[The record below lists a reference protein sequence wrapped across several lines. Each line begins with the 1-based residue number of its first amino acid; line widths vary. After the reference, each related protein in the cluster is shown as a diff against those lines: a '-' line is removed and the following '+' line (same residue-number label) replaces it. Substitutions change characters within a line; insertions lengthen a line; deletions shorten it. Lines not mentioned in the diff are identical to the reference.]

1 MKLKFVQSI
10 NEADAARGQRI
21 LKLREIHNVIKNAV
35 EDAGYKFKDQ
45 ADKGFYILP
54 RFGYVSKISIDI
66 IKDKNDYVIKVFD
79 ARGEERKELT
89 KKVSG
94 SDFNKIMQEDIAP
107 NALNLIFKISVADI
121 AILEKGVS
129 EATLPKF
136 LQTAIEKIKGAPGA
150 VKTALD
156 MGAANKEGKRT
167 VKGLVKQC
175 ETIIKDEIAK
185 RPEITRELTIKTEIK
200 ENRIDIFINGDV
212 VAGVGY
218 KTDYAATDKRF
229 LVTSC
234 ITAVSEAKGIRN
246 CSLASFITFLNR
258 KLLLN
263 IKLTDAAMLSLTGSD
278 AAEIKKVN
286 NFETILKNILGD
298 EILAKLAEGLNE
310 AIIGNDVQKYDSA
323 LAFVKTAAQ
332 GEALVKLYFY
342 KESGNKLQ
350 LTDNEAKELWKAIS
364 AAKSFAKNKSVLV
377 HLFVNYWNKN
387 QSSADIAEE
396 LKNLITLLTTDKFIN
411 KLGKVDYN
419 KSLLYNKAFVGTPA
433 PTADKHLIYD
443 KYNKILDKNIMID
456 SGAKKREIEQ
466 KAKIAVPKLA
476 ELTTPEDVANFMVFT
491 DHKAK
496 EGLRNI
502 KQVTA
507 IYDTLTNKLPLDSKA
522 LDSKALDSKQ
532 KANDTVP
539 ELTGLDPDEIDL
551 LKDVF
556 NINSTGAQAADDI
569 VNNIKK
575 SNKKLEVQKI
585 LRQLLQ
591 RLK

>member
-21 LKLREIHNVIKNAV
+21 LKLQEINNVIKNAV

-66 IKDKNDYVIKVFD
+66 IKDKNEYVVKVFD
-79 ARGEERKELT
+79 ARGEERQELT
-89 KKVSG
+89 KKISG
-94 SDFNKIMQEDIAP
+94 NDFNKSMQEDIAP
-107 NALNLIFKISVADI
+107 SALNLIFKIGAADI
-121 AILEKGVS
+121 ATLEKGVS

-136 LQTAIEKIKGAPGA
+136 LQTAIKKIKGNIGD
-150 VKTALD
+150 VKTSLD
-156 MGAANKEGKRT
+156 KKAANKAEKRT
-167 VKGLVKQC
+167 VKGLANQC

-185 RPEITRELTIKTEIK
+185 RSEITRELTIKTEIK
-200 ENRIDIFINGDV
+200 ENHIDIFINGDV

-218 KTDYAATDKRF
+218 KTDYAAADKRF

-234 ITAVSEAKGIRN
+234 ITAVSEAKGIKN

-278 AAEIKKVN
+278 DAEITKVN
-286 NFETILKNILGD
+286 NFETILKNTLGD
-298 EILAKLAEGLNE
+298 EILSKLAEGLNE
-310 AIIGNDVQKYDSA
+310 AIIDNDVQKYDDA

-342 KESGNKLQ
+342 KKSGNKLQ
-350 LTDNEAKELWKAIS
+350 LTDNEAKELWKAVS
-364 AAKSFAKNKSVLV
+364 ASKSFAKNKSVLV
-377 HLFVNYWNKN
+377 NLFVNYWNKN
-387 QSSADIAEE
+387 QSSPDIAEE

-419 KSLLYNKAFVGTPA
+419 KSIIYNKAFVGTAA
-433 PTADKHLIYD
+433 PTADKHRIYD
-443 KYNKILDKNIMID
+443 KYKDILDQNITID
-456 SGAKKREIEQ
+456 SNAKKLEIERAANI
-466 KAKIAVPKLA
+466 KLPKLA
-476 ELTTPEDVANFMVFT
+476 ELTTAESIANFMVFT

-502 KQVTA
+502 KQVNA
-507 IYDTLTNKLPLDSKA
+507 IYNA
-522 LDSKALDSKQ
+522 LDDIYIPRPNAKQ
-532 KANDTVP
+532 KANSAVP
-539 ELTGLDPDEIDL
+539 ELIGLEKRDVDL
-551 LKDVF
+551 IKGVF
-556 NINSTGAQAADDI
+556 NIDSTGTQAADDLL
-569 VNNIKK
+569 NNIKK
-575 SNKKLEVQKI
+575 SSKAQKI
-585 LRQLLQ
+585 LTQLLQ

>member
-1 MKLKFVQSI
+1 MKLKFVQRI

-21 LKLREIHNVIKNAV
+21 LKLREINNVIKNAV

-54 RFGYVSKISIDI
+54 RFGYVSRIGIDI
-66 IKDKNDYVIKVFD
+66 IKDKNDYVVKMFD

-89 KKVSG
+89 KKISG
-94 SDFNKIMQEDIAP
+94 NDFNKSMQEDIAP
-107 NALNLIFKISVADI
+107 GVLDLIFKIGAADI
-121 AILEKGVS
+121 ATLEKGVS

-136 LQTAIEKIKGAPGA
+136 LQAAIEKIKDKVD
-150 VKTALD
+150 VK
-156 MGAANKEGKRT
+156 AANKDEKRT
-167 VKGLVKQC
+167 VKGLAKQC

-185 RPEITRELTIKTEIK
+185 SPEITRELTIKTEIK
-200 ENRIDIFINGDV
+200 ENHIDIFINGDV

-234 ITAVSEAKGIRN
+234 VTAVSEAKGIKN
-246 CSLASFITFLNR
+246 CSLASFINFLNR

-278 AAEIKKVN
+278 AAEITKVN
-286 NFETILKNILGD
+286 NFETILKNTLGD

-364 AAKSFAKNKSVLV
+364 ASKSFAKNKSVLV
-377 HLFVNYWNKN
+377 NLFVNYWNKN

-396 LKNLITLLTTDKFIN
+396 LKNLITLLTTDNFIN
-411 KLGKVDYN
+411 KLGKVNYN
-419 KSLLYNKAFVGTPA
+419 KSILYNKAFVGTA
-433 PTADKHLIYD
+433 AATADKHLIYD
-443 KYNKILDKNIMID
+443 KYNKLLDKNIMID
-456 SGAKKREIEQ
+456 SGAKKLKMEQ
-466 KAKIAVPKLA
+466 TANIKFPKLA
-476 ELTTPEDVANFMVFT
+476 ELTTAEDIANFMVFT

-507 IYDTLTNKLPLDSKA
+507 IYDTLINKLPLDSK
-522 LDSKALDSKQ
+522 Q
-532 KANDTVP
+532 KVKDTVP
-539 ELTGLDPDEIDL
+539 ELAGLDKKEVDL
-551 LKDVF
+551 IKDVF
-556 NINSTGAQAADDI
+556 DINSTGTQAADDLLT
-569 VNNIKK
+569 NIKK
-575 SNKKLEVQKI
+575 SGKKLEVQKI
-585 LRQLLQ
+585 LTQLLQ

>member
-21 LKLREIHNVIKNAV
+21 LKLQEINNVIKNAV

-66 IKDKNDYVIKVFD
+66 IKDKNEYVVKVFD
-79 ARGEERKELT
+79 ARGEERQELT
-89 KKVSG
+89 KKISG
-94 SDFNKIMQEDIAP
+94 NDFNKSMQEDIAP
-107 NALNLIFKISVADI
+107 SALNLIFKMGAADI
-121 AILEKGVS
+121 ATLEKGVS
-129 EATLPKF
+129 EATLPTF
-136 LQTAIEKIKGAPGA
+136 LQTAIKKIKGNIGD
-150 VKTALD
+150 VKTSLD
-156 MGAANKEGKRT
+156 KKAANKAEKRT
-167 VKGLVKQC
+167 VKGLANQC

-185 RPEITRELTIKTEIK
+185 RSEITRELTIKTEIK
-200 ENRIDIFINGDV
+200 ENHINIFINGDV

-218 KTDYAATDKRF
+218 KTDYAAADKRF

-234 ITAVSEAKGIRN
+234 ITAVSEAKGIKN

-278 AAEIKKVN
+278 AAEITKVN
-286 NFETILKNILGD
+286 NFETILKNTLGD

-310 AIIGNDVQKYDSA
+310 AIIDNDVQKYDDA

-342 KESGNKLQ
+342 KKSGNKLQ
-350 LTDNEAKELWKAIS
+350 LTDNEAKELWKAVS
-364 AAKSFAKNKSVLV
+364 ASKSFAKNKSVLV
-377 HLFVNYWNKN
+377 NLFVNYWNKN
-387 QSSADIAEE
+387 QSSPDIAEE

-419 KSLLYNKAFVGTPA
+419 KSIIYNKAFVGTA
-433 PTADKHLIYD
+433 AATADKHLIYD
-443 KYNKILDKNIMID
+443 KYKDILDQNITID
-456 SGAKKREIEQ
+456 SNTKKLEIEQ
-466 KAKIAVPKLA
+466 AANIKFPKLA
-476 ELTTPEDVANFMVFT
+476 ELTTAESIANFMVFT

-502 KQVTA
+502 KQVNA
-507 IYDTLTNKLPLDSKA
+507 IYNA
-522 LDSKALDSKQ
+522 LNYTSRPNAKQ
-532 KANDTVP
+532 KANSAVP
-539 ELTGLDPDEIDL
+539 ELIGLDKKEVDL
-551 LKDVF
+551 IKDVF
-556 NINSTGAQAADDI
+556 NIESTGTQAADDLLT
-569 VNNIKK
+569 NIKK
-575 SNKKLEVQKI
+575 SGKKLEVQKI
-585 LRQLLQ
+585 LTQLLQ